1 MSRDGSWPR
10 RPGQGTGQSR
20 RGTDDRGESLLE
32 LLIAVVIMGI
42 AVVAIV
48 GGLSAATLVSDQH
61 RKEATAGSYARD
73 YAEAVQSMS
82 YTDCATPASYPVP
95 AGLVPA
101 GYSASVQSVQYWPIS
116 GTNWQTTCPSNPDK
130 GLQRLTVQV
139 ASSDGRAAERVT
151 LVLRKP
157 CGPGSSC

>member
-1 MSRDGSWPR
+1 MR
-10 RPGQGTGQSR
+10 
-20 RGTDDRGESLLE
+20 TDERGESLLE

-73 YAEAVQSMS
+73 YAEAVKSMS
-82 YTDCATPASYPVP
+82 YTDCATSAAYPAP
-95 AGLVPA
+95 AGLGLPA
-101 GYSASVQSVQYWPIS
+101 GYAASVAAVKYWN
-116 GTNWQTTCPSNPDK
+116 GTTWAATCTTPDV
-130 GLQRLTVQV
+130 GLQQVTVQV
-139 ASSDGRAAERVT
+139 ASSDQRAAERVT